1 MPDSRTILLPA
12 VPQTFG
18 EAVALWGEA
27 TINCENHEWDNR
39 TTAENAVWLILRLEE
54 QRLELVRLLS
64 DEPRTATLLKPEF
77 QRLWESCLT
86 LMDKAAFK
94 FMSRYLGRVEKK
106 LAAAWAERDALMGLI
121 VQPRIREGD
130 GTQLWSINLAWQDSE
145 FTKAAAIARVRR
157 MARLDPVQEPVQPV
171 GSAGP

>member
-1 MPDSRTILLPA
+1 MTDVEILMPA

-27 TINCENHEWDNR
+27 TINCEGHEWDNR

-54 QRLELVRLLS
+54 QRIGLARLIS

-86 LMDKAAFK
+86 LMEKAAFK

-106 LAAAWAERDALMGLI
+106 LAAAWAERDALMDLI
-121 VQPRIREGD
+121 VQPWTREGD
-130 GTQLWSINLAWQDSE
+130 GKQLWKIHLAWWDTE
-145 FTKAAAIARVRR
+145 DTKEKAYARVRE
-157 MARLDPVQEPVQPV
+157 AAKLGP
-171 GSAGP
+171 SANAIKEITSS